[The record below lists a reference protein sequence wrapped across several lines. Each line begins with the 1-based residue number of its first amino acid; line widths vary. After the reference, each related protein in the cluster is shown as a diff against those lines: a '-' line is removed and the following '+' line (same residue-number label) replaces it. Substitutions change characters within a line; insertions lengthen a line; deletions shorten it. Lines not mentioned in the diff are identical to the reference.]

1 MHVEPVEVSFLWLI
15 PVLPLLGVLFN
26 ASVGARVGRRLVGLV
41 APGVVGA
48 AFGTTCYA
56 WTQLL
61 SGPENSAL
69 VDRVYPW
76 IQIGTLQ
83 LDVAFTFDPLSAVMV
98 SIITGVGF
106 LIHIYSTGYMAEDA
120 DYARYFTYLN
130 LFTFAM
136 LLLVLADN
144 LVLLFVGWEGVG
156 LCSYLL
162 IGFWYEKKENADA
175 GKKAFIVNRVGDFGF
190 LLGVFLLFWHL
201 GGGAH
206 DLSFREIASRVH
218 EIPPATITI
227 ICLLLFVGATG
238 KSAQLPL
245 YVWLPDAMAGPT
257 PVSALIHAAT
267 MVTAGI
273 YMISRLSFLYI
284 LSPDALWVVACVGAL
299 TLVFAA
305 SIALVQ
311 TDIKKVL
318 AYSTVSQL
326 GYMFLALGVGAFD
339 AAIFHLM
346 THAFFKALLFLGAGS
361 VIHGMGGEQDIRK
374 MGGLRHRMPVTFVTF
389 FIGALA
395 ISGIP
400 GLSGFFSKDEI
411 LFSAFNG
418 SMVLWCLGAFGAG
431 LTAFYMFRLVI
442 LTFFGECRATAEVQH
457 HMHESPT
464 SMTFPLMVLAGLS
477 IVGGYVGLPNGFLWG
492 HVLGHFLEPVLAV
505 QHVELHSV
513 SLEIT
518 LMFVSVAIALIGV
531 AVAYTLYVARPGLPE
546 DLAARFRAAHRLL
559 LDKYNVDEL
568 YDAAFVRTTV
578 SLSNWLWQV
587 FDVRV
592 VDGIVNGT
600 ASRVA
605 GSSRSWRRL
614 QTGDV
619 QHYALSFLFGALLI
633 VGYFALR

>member
-1 MHVEPVEVSFLWLI
+1 
-15 PVLPLLGVLFN
+15 
-26 ASVGARVGRRLVGLV
+26 
-41 APGVVGA
+41 
-48 AFGTTCYA
+48 
-56 WTQLL
+56 
-61 SGPENSAL
+61 
-69 VDRVYPW
+69 
-76 IQIGTLQ
+76 
-83 LDVAFTFDPLSAVMV
+83 
-98 SIITGVGF
+98 
-106 LIHIYSTGYMAEDA
+106 
-120 DYARYFTYLN
+120 
-130 LFTFAM
+130 
-136 LLLVLADN
+136 
-144 LVLLFVGWEGVG
+144 
-156 LCSYLL
+156 
-162 IGFWYEKKENADA
+162 
-175 GKKAFIVNRVGDFGF
+175 
-190 LLGVFLLFWHL
+190 
-201 GGGAH
+201 
-206 DLSFREIASRVH
+206 
-218 EIPPATITI
+218 
-227 ICLLLFVGATG
+227 
-238 KSAQLPL
+238 
-245 YVWLPDAMAGPT
+245 
-257 PVSALIHAAT
+257 
-267 MVTAGI
+267 
-273 YMISRLSFLYI
+273 
-284 LSPDALWVVACVGAL
+284 
-299 TLVFAA
+299 
-305 SIALVQ
+305 
-311 TDIKKVL
+311 
-318 AYSTVSQL
+318 
-326 GYMFLALGVGAFD
+326 MFLALGVGAFD

-389 FIGALA
+389 FIAALA

-418 SMVLWCLGAFGAG
+418 SVVLWSLGAFGAG

-464 SMTFPLMVLAGLS
+464 SMTLPLMVLAGLS

-492 HVLGHFLEPVLAV
+492 HVLGHFLEPSLAIH
-505 QHVELHSV
+505 HVEHHSV
-513 SLEIT
+513 ALEIT
-518 LMFVSVAIALIGV
+518 LMCVSVAIALIGI
-531 AVAYTLYVARPGLPE
+531 AVAYTLYIARPGLPE